1 MPQFFFFTE
10 IEREIRTTEEVTTLK
25 TYKYE
30 EYYTQPSYQGDADD
44 KTIKNND
51 GRLSHDEPPPHA
63 HTHTDILKQ
72 PQE

>member
-1 MPQFFFFTE
+1 MSYFFFFTE

-44 KTIKNND
+44 KTIKIDQNA
-51 GRLSHDEPPPHA
+51 R
-63 HTHTDILKQ
+63 
-72 PQE
+72 